1 MNNIQQFLEQ
11 RGEIELDD
19 GSYLDLQQHNAIL
32 INFIL
37 GEVEREVAKLTVT
50 KMVDEQTGCIDT
62 RIATKKDISTIITNL
77 RVK

>member
-1 MNNIQQFLEQ
+1 MNIQQFLEQ

-37 GEVEREVAKLTVT
+37 GEVEREVKEYVKGLDSLPWDEQ
-50 KMVDEQTGCIDT
+50 VDEDVS
-62 RIATKKDISTIITNL
+62 KMLNNL